1 MGSGKTNNEEQF
13 EEIDLKYLKE
23 SVFSFLDNLGFTIY
37 KLMKSILKKW
47 YYFLIAIVIGVV
59 VGYFVEQRQEVIAE
73 ETTIYAI
80 IIAPKYESVDY
91 LNRLVDT
98 NFENTFNT
106 QQLYNS
112 SLKSIEDIYG
122 FIGEDPVKAAIFG
135 NLNAKFAKSEEGLHY
150 PATAKNYHFQELSVE
165 GDSNFDI
172 DLFIE
177 ELHKY
182 MSSIDYFKE
191 RKRIGIENL
200 MLKKEEFQKD
210 LLNANRYLE
219 KIGTGSTNALEVV
232 DLQSALE
239 AKKNLLDQ
247 IEKNAVE
254 ILEANEVFF
263 VATYFKSN
271 DVNSGGQSQQ
281 SKSLL
286 VSILKYV
293 VVFSVL
299 TVIILGLSTIIKK
312 YKIREEQ

>member
-1 MGSGKTNNEEQF
+1 MKNKNNNEEQF

-23 SVFSFLDNLGFTIY
+23 SVSSFLDNLGFTIY

-47 YYFLIAIVIGVV
+47 YYFLVAIVLGVIL
-59 VGYFVEQRQEVIAE
+59 GYFSEQREEVLAE
-73 ETTIYAI
+73 ETTVYKI

-91 LNRLVDT
+91 LTRLVDT
-98 NFENTFNT
+98 NFETTFNT

-112 SLKSIEDIYG
+112 SLIGILDIYD
-122 FIGEDPVKAAIFG
+122 FIGEDAIKAAIFG
-135 NLNAKFAKSEEGLHY
+135 NINSKFTNADEGLY
-150 PATAKNYHFQELSVE
+150 YLATAKNYHFQELTIE
-165 GDSNFDI
+165 GGSNFKV

-177 ELHKY
+177 ELQKY
-182 MSSIDYFKE
+182 MSSIDYLQE

-200 MLKKEEFQKD
+200 LLKKEEFQKD
-210 LLNANRYLE
+210 LSNANRYLE
-219 KIGTGSTNALEVV
+219 KIGTGSMNALEVV

-271 DVNSGGQSQQ
+271 DVNSTGHNKK

-293 VVFSVL
+293 VLFSVL
-299 TVIILGLSTIIKK
+299 TVIILGLSAIIKK
-312 YKIREEQ
+312 YKIREGQ